1 MEGRR
6 TPGWSFTQ
14 RWKKMTGFVDAG
26 DRIQPSHLLSTIH
39 PSSRNQAGVSR
50 AWISSLGGHRPAL
63 RLPAPVPSLRG
74 AGRTDPGGDSLEMTP
89 HPSERRIQLRQG
101 QLSQEKLHASFSLPG
116 KAGLSW
122 TTGRRRNAHQL
133 SRQYLPRVTSDTR
146 PCQTVG
152 QRDVQAATDVQDL
165 MLIAGQAGEERRKP
179 KPRI

>member
-1 MEGRR
+1 MLRSCPRKEDLTSCVKGVAWLEGQR
-6 TPGWSFTQ
+6 TPGWSYTQ
-14 RWKKMTGFVDAG
+14 HWKKMTGFVDTG
-26 DRIQPSHLLSTIH
+26 DRIQPSRLLSTIH

-89 HPSERRIQLRQG
+89 HPSERRIQLWQR

-122 TTGRRRNAHQL
+122 TTGRRRTL
-133 SRQYLPRVTSDTR
+133 TSC
-146 PCQTVG
+146 PGNICQG
-152 QRDVQAATDVQDL
+152 
-165 MLIAGQAGEERRKP
+165 
-179 KPRI
+179 